1 MIKVLA
7 NDGLDT
13 AACKILQE
21 AGFDI
26 NTAKISQEDL
36 LTRLNDYDVIVVRSA
51 TKITNELIEASP
63 NLKLIVRA
71 GSGLDNIDL
80 DSASQKGILVQN
92 TPGVS
97 SQSVAELVFAH
108 FFSLSRFL
116 YQSNRRM
123 PTDGADRFKELKK
136 SFSKGHELRGK
147 VLGIIGFGKIGQAVA
162 RMGLGLGMHILP
174 FKLHHEDVKIE
185 VDFFK
190 IKDASV
196 NIVVHCDPFE
206 MILEQSDYIT
216 IHVPF
221 RNGEPPILYKERF
234 DMVKDG
240 VIVVNTSRGGVIVED
255 DLLDALANGKVSGA
269 GLDVFEGEPI
279 PRKEILEHP
288 KISLTPHIGAST
300 IEAQER
306 VGKDVANKIID
317 FFKVK

>member
-1 MIKVLA
+1 MARILA
-7 NDGLDT
+7 NDGLDSE
-13 AACKILQE
+13 ACDMLVA
-21 AGFDI
+21 AGFELS
-26 NTAKISQEDL
+26 TEKIGQSG
-36 LTRLNDYDVIVVRSA
+36 LTDHLNNYDAVIVRSA
-51 TKITNELIEASP
+51 TKITRDLLQTSP

-71 GSGLDNIDL
+71 GSGLDNIDT
-80 DSASQKGILVQN
+80 DYAAKNGIEVRN

-116 YQSNRRM
+116 YQSNRQM
-123 PTDGADRFKELKK
+123 PSDGKEKFSELKK
-136 SFSKGHELRGK
+136 AFSTGQELRGK

-196 NIVVHCDPFE
+196 NIVVHCDPFD
-206 MILEQSDYIT
+206 MILEQSDFIT

-221 RNGEPPILYKERF
+221 KKGDPPILYKERF
-234 DMVKDG
+234 ELMKEG
-240 VIVVNTSRGGVIVED
+240 AIVVNTSRGGAIVED
-255 DLLDALANGKVSGA
+255 DLLDALNSGKVRAA
-269 GLDVFEGEPI
+269 GLDVFEGEPV
-279 PRKEILEHP
+279 PRMEILEHP

-300 IEAQER
+300 VEAQKRLGTE
-306 VGKDVANKIID
+306 VANIIIN
-317 FFKVK
+317 FFKVN